1 MMEEQGQERPRRS
14 TELLGQDALQE
25 LAAMKVELRSEH
37 EKNCR
42 AYFQFM
48 RKNHQRRKPDLARR
62 SAIIQG
68 IPCLW
73 AIALSFLLPLESAAQ
88 EEEEVQKTFPSS
100 LPWQVQLQ
108 SHPCSPCKVI
118 FSIQDQPY
126 FLSTVITKYS
136 YLDIVGKTW
145 LPG

>member
-1 MMEEQGQERPRRS
+1 MMEEQGQERTRRS

-37 EKNCR
+37 EKNSR

-48 RKNHQRRKPDLARR
+48 RKDHQRRKPDLARR

-73 AIALSFLLPLESAAQ
+73 AIAVSFLLPLESAAQ
-88 EEEEVQKTFPSS
+88 EEEEVQKQEQEDGGDEGAGWVLMDPVGSVV
-100 LPWQVQLQ
+100 LGNWQAPKAQLSRVQAGP
-108 SHPCSPCKVI
+108 HP
-118 FSIQDQPY
+118 
-126 FLSTVITKYS
+126 
-136 YLDIVGKTW
+136 
-145 LPG
+145 